1 MRFRFRKPKEYRA
14 IERNTVSGTPD
25 KPSIG
30 DDIALTIV
38 QDGQTRQ
45 VTVRELCV
53 GNKLAGDALLSLLID
68 KGIITAEEFQER
80 IRHLSNEHYKP
91 GTPE

>member
-1 MRFRFRKPKEYRA
+1 MSAAQNRPA
-14 IERNTVSGTPD
+14 A
-25 KPSIG
+25 G

-53 GNKLAGDALLSLLID
+53 GNKLAGDALLSLLVD
-68 KGIITAEEFQER
+68 KGIITAAEFQDR
-80 IRHLSNEHYKP
+80 IRHLSQEHYRP
-91 GTPE
+91 GAPESEPPQRG